1 METIKAQVEFA
12 EFDTEMAAGPAGDV
26 VTELNDLELALVGG
40 GTGDVLF

>member
-12 EFDTEMAAGPAGDV
+12 EFNAEMAADPAGDV
-26 VTELNDLELALVGG
+26 ATDLNDLELALVGG